1 MDTVRYTWLLK
12 LNINS
17 AYPTLFCGPT
27 GTGKTTYIKDLL
39 SNGLPKD
46 VYTMIIDVG
55 FSA

>member
-12 LNINS
+12 LNINNNN
-17 AYPTLFCGPT
+17 PTLFCGPT
-27 GTGKTTYIKDLL
+27 GTGKTCYIKDLL

-46 VYTMIIDVG
+46 VFNMVIDVG